1 MSYPDLPNNIRKY
14 QSEVVAIRGLNLSD
28 NTQDGDLCETRNISC
43 RRYPYFSTRRARSK
57 LAPYAGVTAITAWE
71 KLVAVQGTDLL
82 YDGTVVGQV
91 AEGAKQFAVVN
102 TKLVIWPDKKY
113 LDIKTLEVKSL
124 TAEAKGTGGTFTGNT
139 FTIDAGALVDIK
151 TNRLSIYNE
160 TTTGNGTRIWPRTE
174 AEYFVGGTGTTFL
187 VTVNGNTVSAT
198 LGGAAF
204 DFSEKFAG
212 FEGCLLFFSNNG
224 FYYWGK
230 IKSFDGKSVVLKEEI
245 GNFPKTGDEFDYIYA
260 AFDASVFSVGD
271 KVEISGLPDVGSKVV
286 TITRKGSESEPT
298 YYFYVSPNE
307 SLTDGSYTDEVH
319 IKKYKWDCTDLTTLF
334 KAGDTV
340 EVSGCAEEKNNKS
353 VYIKEVEAT
362 KITVTDNAFTEAAET
377 GEVTVARKIPDL
389 DFICESEN
397 RLWGCSNV
405 DKTIY
410 ASALG
415 DPTNFFTYEGISTDS
430 YAVAVGSEGNFT
442 GCAKLSTSVLFWK
455 ENVLHKMLGSYPAE
469 YALYTY
475 NVEGLQAGCHKSM
488 QVVNE
493 TLFYKGL
500 HGIYAYSG
508 GIPALVSR
516 QFGDHEFTD
525 AVGGTDGVRYFLS
538 VKEGARSRLLAY
550 DIQDGIWLE
559 EDTTAAVD
567 FARIGKDMYFLDSS
581 GSVYL
586 ADTGEEDASIEWLME
601 FVPFYATIN
610 YRKRI
615 RKLFLR
621 VTVPAGAWLRVEA
634 RFDSGVWQEVGKI
647 AGGPCDD
654 VFTMPVQI
662 ARCDKFGLRVSGV
675 GPCCLLGLSREF
687 SLGSDK

>member
-57 LAPYAGVTAITAWE
+57 LTPYANATAITAWE
-71 KLVAVQGTDLL
+71 KLVVVQGTNLL
-82 YDGTVVGQV
+82 YDGAVVGQV

-102 TKLVIWPDKKY
+102 TKLVIWPDKKF

-139 FTIDAGALVDIK
+139 FTIDAKPFYDLKAGGMNI
-151 TNRLSIYNE
+151 RSIDDDTVFLQFLPPE
-160 TTTGNGTRIWPRTE
+160 
-174 AEYFVGGTGTTFL
+174 EYFDADYPLTL
-187 VTVNGNTVSAT
+187 TVSGDTMSAT
-198 LGGAAF
+198 RDGSRYNLA
-204 DFSEKFAG
+204 DKFAG
-212 FEGCLLFFSNNG
+212 YEGCMLRIYVTDGAEITSTK
-224 FYYWGK
+224 YVK
-230 IKSFDGKSVVLKEEI
+230 IKSFSGDYIVLSGEDYPVSGDKAKQISVLPDFSAVSE
-245 GNFPKTGDEFDYIYA
+245 GDEV
-260 AFDASVFSVGD
+260 SLSGFSDDGNNKTVTV
-271 KVEISGLPDVGSKVV
+271 KAVV
-286 TITRKGSESEPT
+286 TEGL
-298 YYFYVSPNE
+298 YVSLDE
-307 SLTDGSYTDEVH
+307 GLTLGIFSGEIHAV
-319 IKKYKWDCTDLTTLF
+319 KPKWDCTDLTTLF

-389 DFICESEN
+389 DYICESEN
-397 RLWGCSNV
+397 RLWGCSNA

-430 YAVAVGSEGNFT
+430 YAVAVGSEGDFT

-500 HGIYAYSG
+500 HGIYVYSG

>member
-1 MSYPDLPNNIRKY
+1 
-14 QSEVVAIRGLNLSD
+14 
-28 NTQDGDLCETRNISC
+28 
-43 RRYPYFSTRRARSK
+43 
-57 LAPYAGVTAITAWE
+57 
-71 KLVAVQGTDLL
+71 
-82 YDGTVVGQV
+82 
-91 AEGAKQFAVVN
+91 
-102 TKLVIWPDKKY
+102 
-113 LDIKTLEVKSL
+113 
-124 TAEAKGTGGTFTGNT
+124 
-139 FTIDAGALVDIK
+139 
-151 TNRLSIYNE
+151 
-160 TTTGNGTRIWPRTE
+160 
-174 AEYFVGGTGTTFL
+174 
-187 VTVNGNTVSAT
+187 
-198 LGGAAF
+198 
-204 DFSEKFAG
+204 
-212 FEGCLLFFSNNG
+212 
-224 FYYWGK
+224 
-230 IKSFDGKSVVLKEEI
+230 
-245 GNFPKTGDEFDYIYA
+245 
-260 AFDASVFSVGD
+260 
-271 KVEISGLPDVGSKVV
+271 
-286 TITRKGSESEPT
+286 
-298 YYFYVSPNE
+298 
-307 SLTDGSYTDEVH
+307 
-319 IKKYKWDCTDLTTLF
+319 
-334 KAGDTV
+334 
-340 EVSGCAEEKNNKS
+340 
-353 VYIKEVEAT
+353 
-362 KITVTDNAFTEAAET
+362 
-377 GEVTVARKIPDL
+377 
-389 DFICESEN
+389 
-397 RLWGCSNV
+397 
-405 DKTIY
+405 
-410 ASALG
+410 
-415 DPTNFFTYEGISTDS
+415 
-430 YAVAVGSEGNFT
+430 
-442 GCAKLSTSVLFWK
+442 
-455 ENVLHKMLGSYPAE
+455 MLGSYPAE

-559 EDTTAAVD
+559 EDPTAAVD

-634 RFDSGVWQEVGKI
+634 RFDSGVWCEIGKI

>member
-43 RRYPYFSTRRARSK
+43 RRYPYFATRRARSK
-57 LAPYAGVTAITAWE
+57 LTPYANATAITAWE
-71 KLVAVQGTDLL
+71 KLVVVQGTNLL
-82 YDGTVVGQV
+82 YDGAVVGQV

-113 LDIKTLEVKSL
+113 LDIKTLTVQSL
-124 TAEAKGTGGTFTGNT
+124 TAEASG
-139 FTIDAGALVDIK
+139 AGAKFEAD
-151 TNRLSIYNE
+151 SI
-160 TTTGNGTRIWPRTE
+160 TVTGW
-174 AEYFVGGTGTTFL
+174 
-187 VTVNGNTVSAT
+187 S
-198 LGGAAF
+198 
-204 DFSEKFAG
+204 
-212 FEGCLLFFSNNG
+212 
-224 FYYWGK
+224 
-230 IKSFDGKSVVLKEEI
+230 
-245 GNFPKTGDEFDYIYA
+245 
-260 AFDASVFSVGD
+260 
-271 KVEISGLPDVGSKVV
+271 
-286 TITRKGSESEPT
+286 
-298 YYFYVSPNE
+298 
-307 SLTDGSYTDEVH
+307 
-319 IKKYKWDCTDLTTLF
+319 DLTTQF
-334 KAGDTV
+334 KVGDTIS
-340 EVSGCAEEKNNKS
+340 VSGCTVQTGNNKNA
-353 VYIKEVEAT
+353 YIKAVEAG
-362 KITVTDNAFTEAAET
+362 KITVTSNCFTAATET
-377 GEVTVARKIPDL
+377 ATITLARSVPDL

-397 RLWGCSNV
+397 RLWGCCNA

-455 ENVLHKMLGSYPAE
+455 ETVLHKMLGSYPAE

-634 RFDSGVWQEVGKI
+634 RFDSGVWCEVGKI

>member
-57 LAPYAGVTAITAWE
+57 LTPYANATAITAWE
-71 KLVAVQGTDLL
+71 KLVVVQGTNLL
-82 YDGTVVGQV
+82 YDGAVVGQV

-160 TTTGNGTRIWPRTE
+160 TTTGNGTRIWPKTE
-174 AEYFVGGTGTTFL
+174 ANYFSGDTGTTFL

-204 DFSEKFAG
+204 NFAEKFAG
-212 FEGCLLFFSNNG
+212 YDGCILTFIGSNSA
-224 FYYWGK
+224 FYWGK
-230 IKSFDGKSVVLKEEI
+230 ISSFSGTSVVLEEGVGTYSGI
-245 GNFPKTGDEFDYIYA
+245 ENECVQIYA
-260 AFDASVFSVGD
+260 SYDMSVLSVGD
-271 KVEISGLPDVGSKVV
+271 EVELSGFPDAENNKVV
-286 TITRKGSESEPT
+286 TITGIGLPSEGL
-298 YYFYVSPNE
+298 FYVSPDE
-307 SLTDGSYTDEVH
+307 GLTVGSYTNEVH

-389 DFICESEN
+389 DYICESEN
-397 RLWGCSNV
+397 RLWGCCNA

-634 RFDSGVWQEVGKI
+634 RFDSGVWCEVGKI

>member
-28 NTQDGDLCETRNISC
+28 NTQDGDLCETHNLSC
-43 RRYPYFSTRRARSK
+43 RRFPYFATRRARSK
-57 LAPYAGVTAITAWE
+57 LAPYADVTAITAWE

-82 YDGTVVGQV
+82 YDGNVVGQV
-91 AEGAKQFAVVN
+91 AEGEKQFAVVN
-102 TKLVIWPDKKY
+102 TKLIIWPDKKY

-151 TNRLSIYNE
+151 PDSIQIYNE
-160 TTTGNGTRIWPRTE
+160 TTGNGTRIWPLTG
-174 AEYFVGGTGTTFL
+174 ANYFVGGTGTTFL
-187 VTVNGNTVSAT
+187 VTVDGNTVSAT

-204 DFSEKFAG
+204 DFAEKFT
-212 FEGCLLFFSNNG
+212 GCDGCILTFIGSNSA
-224 FYYWGK
+224 FYWGK
-230 IKSFDGKSVVLKEEI
+230 ISSFSGTSVVLEEGVGTYSGI
-245 GNFPKTGDEFDYIYA
+245 ENECIQIS
-260 AFDASVFSVGD
+260 ASYDMSVLSVGD
-271 KVEISGLPDVGSKVV
+271 KVELSGFPDAENNKVV
-286 TITRKGSESEPT
+286 TITKIGLPSEGL
-298 YYFYVSPNE
+298 FYVSPDE
-307 SLTDGSYTDEVH
+307 GLTGENYTGEVH
-319 IKKYKWDCTDLTTLF
+319 IKKYKWDCIDLTTQF

-340 EVSGCAEEKNNKS
+340 MISGCTEAEGNNKS

-362 KITVTDNAFTEAAET
+362 KITVTDNAFTEATET
-377 GEVTVARKIPDL
+377 GEITIARKIPDL

-397 RLWGCSNV
+397 RLWGCSNE

-430 YAVAVGSEGNFT
+430 YAVAVGSEGDFT

-488 QVVNE
+488 QIVNE

-500 HGIYAYSG
+500 HGVYAYSG
-508 GIPALVSR
+508 GIPSLVSQ

-538 VKEGARSRLLAY
+538 VKEGTRNRLLA
-550 DIQDGIWLE
+550 
-559 EDTTAAVD
+559 
-567 FARIGKDMYFLDSS
+567 
-581 GSVYL
+581 
-586 ADTGEEDASIEWLME
+586 
-601 FVPFYATIN
+601 
-610 YRKRI
+610 
-615 RKLFLR
+615 
-621 VTVPAGAWLRVEA
+621 
-634 RFDSGVWQEVGKI
+634 
-647 AGGPCDD
+647 
-654 VFTMPVQI
+654 
-662 ARCDKFGLRVSGV
+662 
-675 GPCCLLGLSREF
+675 
-687 SLGSDK
+687 